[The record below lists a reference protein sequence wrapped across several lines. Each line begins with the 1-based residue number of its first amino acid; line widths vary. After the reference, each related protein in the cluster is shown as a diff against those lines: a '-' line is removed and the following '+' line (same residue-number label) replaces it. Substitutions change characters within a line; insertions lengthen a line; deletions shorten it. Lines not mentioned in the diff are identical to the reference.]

1 MSNIT
6 LRNNYT
12 PMKSILEDFFNEDF
26 FNVKSKFT
34 PSVNIKE
41 LDSEF
46 QVEIAAPGYKKDSF
60 NIEIKDNYLR
70 ISSKNESTKEDK
82 NDKYHRREFRAS
94 SFERSFYLPKE
105 VNVDDIKA
113 SYNDGILS
121 IFIPKKSK
129 VEKSSKMI
137 EIQ

>member
-60 NIEIKDNYLR
+60 NIEIKENNLV
-70 ISSKNESTKEDK
+70 ISSKNETKKEDK
-82 NDKYHRREFRAS
+82 SDRYHRREFYSS
-94 SFERSFYLPKE
+94 SFERAFYLPKE
-105 VNVDDIKA
+105 VDVDEIKA
-113 SYNDGILS
+113 SYIDGVLS
-121 IFIPKKSK
+121 VSVPKKKKEEKKSK
-129 VEKSSKMI
+129 LI